1 MLDSL
6 HAQLRVLAALA
17 PAAVT
22 MLDLNACDA
31 KSGDW
36 MRDAASAS
44 VPPGPTSFFTIHEVF
59 EDEGRDRE
67 IWLHTHGL
75 SRMGMQRMA
84 RERLPRFL
92 ALQGRFAKS
101 KDWEFGVKLGVPID
115 SDAGAESREHLWFD
129 VHDAT
134 AETVDATLANR
145 PYAVASMSQG
155 QRGTFDLRLLTDWV
169 ILSPRGKYTPETV
182 LQLERGLA
190 NDVPARSF
198 LH

>member
-1 MLDSL
+1 
-6 HAQLRVLAALA
+6 
-17 PAAVT
+17 
-22 MLDLNACDA
+22 
-31 KSGDW
+31 
-36 MRDAASAS
+36 
-44 VPPGPTSFFTIHEVF
+44 
-59 EDEGRDRE
+59 
-67 IWLHTHGL
+67 
-75 SRMGMQRMA
+75 MQRMA

-101 KDWEFGVKLGVPID
+101 KDWEFGVMLGVPID
-115 SDAGAESREHLWFD
+115 GDAGAESREHLWFD